1 MGSTTFYLILC
12 FTNPARKVVR
22 ITSDLVNLF
31 NILFEYHKFIDI
43 FNKVKVETLAFHLLY
58 NLQIKLANEKKLSI
72 WTTYSPS
79 IAEQKVFKEFIWEN
93 LNMGFIWPT
102 FSPYRIPV
110 LFVKKKDSS
119 LYLCID
125 FQELNHIIWKDKYPL
140 SLISNLL
147 DLSQKAY
154 IYTKID
160 LQYAYYL
167 VRVIEGNE
175 WKTAF

>member
-72 WTTYSPS
+72 
-79 IAEQKVFKEFIWEN
+79 
-93 LNMGFIWPT
+93 
-102 FSPYRIPV
+102 
-110 LFVKKKDSS
+110 
-119 LYLCID
+119 
-125 FQELNHIIWKDKYPL
+125 
-140 SLISNLL
+140 
-147 DLSQKAY
+147 
-154 IYTKID
+154 
-160 LQYAYYL
+160 
-167 VRVIEGNE
+167 
-175 WKTAF
+175 